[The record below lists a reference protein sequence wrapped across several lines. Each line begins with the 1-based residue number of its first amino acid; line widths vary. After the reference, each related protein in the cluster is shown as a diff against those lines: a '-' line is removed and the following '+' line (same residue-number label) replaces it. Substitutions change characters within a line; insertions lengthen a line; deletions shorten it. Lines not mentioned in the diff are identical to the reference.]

1 MDEGYLT
8 EIYVKKG
15 DGEKYRNLLENSL
28 SVYGAD
34 VDTDVSH
41 LEGCTIVSEHNN
53 YEGSWHEYYVHIGS
67 DKEENLDNLL
77 NKLKENKIEFKVQ
90 F

>member
-41 LEGCTIVSEHNN
+41 LEGCTIVSEHN
-53 YEGSWHEYYVHIGS
+53 EYYVHIGS